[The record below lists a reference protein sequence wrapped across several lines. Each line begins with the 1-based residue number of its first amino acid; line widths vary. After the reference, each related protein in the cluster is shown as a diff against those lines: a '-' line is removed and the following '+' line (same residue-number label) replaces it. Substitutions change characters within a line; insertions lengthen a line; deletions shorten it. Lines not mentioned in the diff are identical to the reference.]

1 MAIIKERML
10 KYLEINKITK
20 QKFCELTGIS
30 YGNITGK
37 AVESEFG
44 GEQITE
50 ILRIFSDISP
60 DWLLLG
66 KGEMLREKCENVERE
81 GIGFVKIPADVWGS
95 MQMQTESLK
104 RKDEQI
110 SQLIEMLRGNNGNS
124 EGAGQ
129 GKKDRHAEEAVG
141 RL

>member
-1 MAIIKERML
+1 MAIIKERIL

-20 QKFCELTGIS
+20 QKFCEMAGIS

-50 ILRIFSDISP
+50 ILRIFPDLSP

-66 KGEMLREKCENVERE
+66 KGEMLREKGEKSEE
-81 GIGFVKIPADVWGS
+81 GRVSMVKIPADVWET
-95 MQMQTESLK
+95 MQMQTASLK
-104 RKDEQI
+104 AKDEQI
-110 SQLIEMLRGNNGNS
+110 SRLIEMLSGNRGGGQPVEATV
-124 EGAGQ
+124 EG
-129 GKKDRHAEEAVG
+129 
-141 RL
+141 

>member
-1 MAIIKERML
+1 MAIIKERIL

-95 MQMQTESLK
+95 MQMQTASLK
-104 RKDEQI
+104 AKDEQI
-110 SQLIEMLRGNNGNS
+110 SRLIEMLSGNRGGGQPVEATV
-124 EGAGQ
+124 EG
-129 GKKDRHAEEAVG
+129 
-141 RL
+141 